1 MVLIRAG
8 ELRMGGR
15 CSAWVTEWSGTGV
28 GLGVG
33 VGVGDSGGC
42 GGGRN
47 EGEKKGGRMEGREE
61 GGGLSIFGALARS
74 RVRRISRASNAEG

>member
-1 MVLIRAG
+1 M
-8 ELRMGGR
+8 
-15 CSAWVTEWSGTGV
+15 
-28 GLGVG
+28 
-33 VGVGDSGGC
+33 GVGDSGGC